1 MAQLS
6 KQALAGVVVMM
17 LGSFVS
23 ILNQNLMT
31 TAVPVFMEQFSIT
44 SDVAQWLTTGYMLI
58 SGIVIPVMAFMI
70 QRFSTRVIY
79 FAAMSLFGLGC
90 LVCMIAPSFAVL
102 LAGRL
107 IQAIGGGML
116 IPLMQMVL
124 FMVFP
129 AERRGTAMGV
139 FGLVVAFAPA
149 IGPTIAGWLLST
161 FAWQMLFAVMLPIIA
176 IDLIAAFFLVS
187 NVTELTRPSIDILS
201 VALSSIGFGG
211 LLYAFSMV
219 GSLGWA
225 SPVFLATTVIAVTAL
240 VWFVVRQ
247 LRLPVPILEFRVFES
262 RGFTVAVAV
271 ASLTWC
277 AYTGAAT
284 LLPIIMQNFANYS
297 PLQSGMAL
305 MAGGIVLGVMS
316 PVSGMLFDRFGS
328 RGMTVVG
335 LLCCMAGTVALA
347 LLGPASSLLYI
358 GCSYAVLILGVSM
371 VSMPLT
377 TAALN
382 ALPPRLISH
391 GTAMNNTVRTIAGAL
406 ATAVLVS
413 VMTMVAE
420 GSAAESALAAEYAGA
435 NVAFWATTGVLCLAL
450 GLALAFN
457 KNLDGRAQ
465 VELASENSDAAVI
478 ETRA

>member
-1 MAQLS
+1 MTQLS
-6 KQALAGVVVMM
+6 KQALAGVIVMM

-70 QRFSTRVIY
+70 QRFSTRTLY
-79 FAAMSLFGLGC
+79 FAAMILFGSGC

-107 IQAIGGGML
+107 VQAIGGGML
-116 IPLMQMVL
+116 MPLMQTVL

-139 FGLVVAFAPA
+139 FGLIVAFAPA

-201 VALSSIGFGG
+201 VVLSSIGFGG

-219 GSLGWA
+219 GSLGWT
-225 SPVFLATTVIAVTAL
+225 SPIFLATAIIAVTAL

-271 ASLTWC
+271 ASLAWC
-277 AYTGAAT
+277 ANMGAAT
-284 LLPIIMQNFANYS
+284 LLPIIMQNFANCS
-297 PLQSGMAL
+297 PLQSGMTL

-358 GCSYAVLILGVSM
+358 GCSYAVLMLGVSM

-382 ALPPRLISH
+382 ALPSRLISH

-413 VMTMVAE
+413 VMTMAAE

-435 NVAFWATTGVLCLAL
+435 NVAFWVTAGVLCLAL

-457 KNLDGRAQ
+457 KNLDGRAKTES
-465 VELASENSDAAVI
+465 VS
-478 ETRA
+478 RGR